1 MAILSIGP
9 IVMLH
14 AEGTILSFAVTAIKV
29 FAVLALNIVL
39 VEFSR
44 LYERSKDFQGRANA
58 DLQLPLT
65 WIGRVDA
72 KVRFWWHGTPRRLKN
87 RLILGLQVA
96 AVSIYEFSEFS
107 SSVLTF
113 GRHL

>member
-1 MAILSIGP
+1 MAIFLIGP

-14 AEGTILSFAVTAIKV
+14 AEGTLLSFAFTAIKV

-44 LYERSKDFQGRANA
+44 LYERTKDFQGSVNA

-65 WIGRVDA
+65 WIGLVDA
-72 KVRFWWHGTPRRLKN
+72 KVRFWWSSTPRRLN
-87 RLILGLQVA
+87 DQLILGLQVA
-96 AVSIYEFSEFS
+96 AVSIYESSEF